1 MTTTETW
8 MDEAGQMV
16 DGCPTKEDV
25 VKLVANWIDTSAQFA
40 RNSDYYR
47 DLLDRCGKAIG
58 DRAYICDDGSKSD
71 EVLRAK
77 IPEIIESDYCDG
89 G

>member
-1 MTTTETW
+1 L
-8 MDEAGQMV
+8 
-16 DGCPTKEDV
+16 KEWRDARDFDLNRRV
-25 VKLVANWIDTSAQFA
+25 VRLVANWMDTAAQYA
-40 RNSDYYR
+40 RNADYYR

-58 DRAYICDDGSKSD
+58 DRAYTCDDGSRCD

-77 IPEIIESDYCDG
+77 IPEIIEADYCNG